1 MTNSAALLIF
11 AFLCFIFGVPSVLAH
26 KRGWW
31 QQAGAVALGIG
42 IIILLVIGFE

>member
-11 AFLCFIFGVPSVLAH
+11 AFVCFIFGAPAVLTH
-26 KRGWW
+26 KQGWW
-31 QQAGAVALGIG
+31 HQAGAVALGIG